1 MSVYSPWWGFNERPK
16 IWSSLPADLPPLF
29 TVRTWKASKIYVFSA
44 SSASNVFRWRGNS
57 ARNATLQ
64 LCPAAVRHSSIQ
76 IPPTL
81 ASRAHILYFG
91 QTVPRINMPSS
102 FAVAQHYLSCW
113 CRVTWDAIPAAPALV
128 WNCRLHCLRCCCT
141 VQCLLC
147 CCTVSP
153 LQISWRD
160 ATCPPPPGAGGEIQ
174 RFQWIAQRKW
184 IDLSLNWHW
193 APSSISPP
201 DVDIFLFNPHR
212 QNSM

>member
-1 MSVYSPWWGFNERPK
+1 MSSC
-16 IWSSLPADLPPLF
+16 
-29 TVRTWKASKIYVFSA
+29 SA
-44 SSASNVFRWRGNS
+44 TQLNPNTSHSCEQSTHFIFWTNCSA
-57 ARNATLQ
+57 
-64 LCPAAVRHSSIQ
+64 
-76 IPPTL
+76 
-81 ASRAHILYFG
+81 YK
-91 QTVPRINMPSS
+91 
-102 FAVAQHYLSCW
+102 Y
-113 CRVTWDAIPAAPALV
+113 ALV
-128 WNCRLHCLRCCCT
+128 VCSCSALFIVLMPGDVRCNSCGTRTRVKLQIALFALLLLHSA